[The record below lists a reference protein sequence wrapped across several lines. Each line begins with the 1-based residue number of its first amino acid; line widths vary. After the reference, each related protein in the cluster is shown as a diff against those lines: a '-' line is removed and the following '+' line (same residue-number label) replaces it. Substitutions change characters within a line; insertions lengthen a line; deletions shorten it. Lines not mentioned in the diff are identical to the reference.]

1 VERALIVTGDRGA
14 RKTTL
19 CITLA
24 SSSPRFKGLV
34 SPPLF
39 SAGGNR
45 VGFFAWCLSTREEWV
60 FGRSDVELDGPRFG
74 RFSFSSVGISRAV
87 SCLRRAIARSPGP
100 VMFAPAP
107 AALKN
112 AQGPVIVIDEIGSL
126 ELERGEGLASVLPLL
141 ADAGDLLLVVRPELV
156 ARVAELVPRHA
167 REVVRVTPENR
178 EVLAAVVG
186 RLLM

>member
-1 VERALIVTGDRGA
+1 M
-14 RKTTL
+14 
-19 CITLA
+19 
-24 SSSPRFKGLV
+24 S
-34 SPPLF
+34 
-39 SAGGNR
+39 
-45 VGFFAWCLSTREEWV
+45 
-60 FGRSDVELDGPRFG
+60 
-74 RFSFSSVGISRAV
+74 
-87 SCLRRAIARSPGP
+87 
-100 VMFAPAP
+100 APAP

-126 ELERGEGLASVLPLL
+126 ELERGEGLAPVLPLL